1 MTSYDRVREQGV
13 AAASPVDL
21 LALGLA
27 RREEDVDDVAAR
39 AILQELGSIVRLN
52 DLSNDSL
59 RDHAGL
65 TSFEAFRV
73 QALLELGRRS
83 QSAGKGTRTTIESPE
98 DVCELFDHLRQEKRE
113 HFVAI
118 YLDSKSHILRSL
130 TIHIGTVNASL
141 VGPREVF
148 REAVRE
154 GAVSLIVAHNHPSGD
169 PTPSPEDIA
178 VTKRLKEVGDL
189 LDVRLLDHVILG
201 DRKFVSLRNL
211 GFIT

>member
-1 MTSYDRVREQGV
+1 MTSYERVREQGI

-21 LALGLA
+21 LAVGLA
-27 RREEDVDDVAAR
+27 RREEDVDDAAAR
-39 AILQELGSIVRLN
+39 EILQELGSIVRLN

-65 TSFEAFRV
+65 TSFEAYRV

-83 QSAGKGTRTTIESPE
+83 HSAGKGVRTRIDSPG
-98 DVCELFDHLRQEKRE
+98 DVAYLLDHLRLEKRE
-113 HFVAI
+113 HFVAV
-118 YLDSKSHILRSL
+118 YLDSKSNILRTA

-169 PTPSPEDIA
+169 PAPSPEDIA
-178 VTKRLKEVGDL
+178 VTERLKEVGDL

-211 GFIT
+211 GYIT